1 MKEFKFEVDSID
13 PAGNVSIDKVELT
26 AEDTVVVTFKDKL
39 TKFKTTDFYRT
50 SDSTIESAL
59 TSGDSIK
66 VHIER
71 IRHSVNKDGNS
82 EVALTIAKDYRTTAL
97 GEGEWKFKPL
107 TVTNG
112 TARHPAES
120 ANVYGET
127 IETTEKPVEDKAAPV
142 VKEVY
147 SLT

>member
-1 MKEFKFEVDSID
+1 MPGLLTQPNKMKKFKFEVSEIGK
-13 PAGNVSIDKVELT
+13 AGYVEIDKVELT

-39 TKFKTTDFYRT
+39 TKFKTTDFYKK

-82 EVALTIAKDYRTTAL
+82 EVVLTIAKDYRTTAL
-97 GEGEWKFKPL
+97 ATGEWKFKPL
-107 TVTNG
+107 TVTN
-112 TARHPAES
+112 
-120 ANVYGET
+120 
-127 IETTEKPVEDKAAPV
+127 EDD
-142 VKEVY
+142 EIR
-147 SLT
+147 